1 MADAVALSRPE
12 RQWRSVLVLGLPLA
26 LLGAAPV
33 LSLGELPL
41 CGFRHLTGVPCPLCG
56 GTRVCAALAQ
66 GDVLAA
72 WQLNPGL
79 VLLLALVAAHSL
91 QIGFEAWTGRR
102 VQRWRIG
109 APAWRAGLAVLLA
122 GWGLRLVGLA

>member
-1 MADAVALSRPE
+1 MADRAALSRPE

-56 GTRVCAALAQ
+56 GTRVCAALAE

-72 WQLNPGL
+72 WQFNPGL
-79 VLLLALVAAHSL
+79 VLLLALVAAHAL
-91 QIGFEAWTGRR
+91 QVGIEAWTGRR

-109 APAWRAGLAVLLA
+109 AGAWRVGLIVLMVGWVARLAGLL
-122 GWGLRLVGLA
+122 